1 MYVYGACL
9 FLCLLYMCVCSD
21 CVGVC
26 VNVCCVAAVVND
38 NVLAL
43 VC

>member
-9 FLCLLYMCVCSD
+9 FYVSCSD

-26 VNVCCVAAVVND
+26 VNVCCVATVTR
-38 NVLAL
+38 
-43 VC
+43 